1 MFSCILSHT
10 FYELRYQ
17 VTSLPCFHVF
27 FRIHFLSCG
36 IKLRLNR
43 KKTVFSIFLPHTLF
57 KIRLT
62 SYGTTVTNNR
72 ISVFAYNSLIYF
84 TGDRFDG
91 KLNKCQITT
100 LHPSWSGQVDSL
112 EHSTVALN
120 LISFEVPIPKDL
132 LSTGYLHR
140 LQHQS
145 FVCDLSFGSLPVSLP
160 EATL

>member
-1 MFSCILSHT
+1 MIAIVWKKFFEIRKLQLRSGLQIAYTFLSSGVSSYVSTVFSCFLSHT
-10 FYELRYQ
+10 LFELRFQ

-27 FRIHFLSCG
+27 FRIHFLSYRV
-36 IKLRLNR
+36 KLRLHR
-43 KKTVFSIFLPHTLF
+43 KITVFSIFLPHTLF
-57 KIRLT
+57 EIRLT

-112 EHSTVALN
+112 EHS
-120 LISFEVPIPKDL
+120 
-132 LSTGYLHR
+132 ST
-140 LQHQS
+140 
-145 FVCDLSFGSLPVSLP
+145 
-160 EATL
+160 